1 MKFWM
6 AWLISIASV
15 SSDGLSSWLRYSSGS
30 VFSLDLLKAEVKK
43 RKNTLPDEY
52 RSQLLKPSLETLA
65 MEISQAIQNFMSTSS
80 VGRVDEIVLSGG
92 HASLLGVQTAIQQQT
107 QINTTL
113 ANPFAN
119 MGAAKNVNARYLQR
133 DLPAYI
139 VSAGL
144 ALRGLQ

>member
-1 MKFWM
+1 M
-6 AWLISIASV
+6 
-15 SSDGLSSWLRYSSGS
+15 
-30 VFSLDLLKAEVKK
+30 KK

-52 RSQLLKPSLETLA
+52 RAQLLKPSLETLA